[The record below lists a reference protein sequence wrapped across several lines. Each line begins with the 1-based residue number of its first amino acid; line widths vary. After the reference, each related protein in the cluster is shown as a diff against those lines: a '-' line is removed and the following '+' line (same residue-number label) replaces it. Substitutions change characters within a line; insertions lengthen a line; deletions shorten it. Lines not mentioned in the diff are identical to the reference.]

1 MNTQIQLPTETRE
14 ELEARIER
22 DKASLKLLK
31 DRERFLGRKHFEI
44 EANTLKLLCRNS
56 DEGFNTHVDDL
67 REKVSQRMWNMHLEA
82 LEAKREARERE
93 AEEHPSERVEES

>member
-56 DEGFNTHVDDL
+56 DESFNTHVNEL
-67 REKVSQRMWNMHLEA
+67 REKVSEHMWSKHLEA

-93 AEEHPSERVEES
+93 AQESAGERSEEG